1 MGQGVTGVNPQ
12 LPQGDDDDFVMSPSE
27 LRAHNAAMRI
37 SGARKGPQSTQRA
50 LASIVLGF
58 ELIIVVLIGLT
69 IFGLGVL
76 EPRELGLILGGG
88 LAVMIALALGFMRV
102 GRVGIV
108 LGWVVHALMLLTGI
122 ILPVAVVVGL
132 LFSALWVYC
141 MIKGAQ
147 IDRDRAAWIAGQHPI
162 A

>member
-1 MGQGVTGVNPQ
+1 MTTPHSPGQG
-12 LPQGDDDDFVMSPSE
+12 DDDFVMSPSE

-37 SGARKGPQSTQRA
+37 SGARRGPQSTQRA

-69 IFGLGVL
+69 IFGLSLL
-76 EPRELGLILGGG
+76 EPRELGLILGG
-88 LAVMIALALGFMRV
+88 ALALVIICGLGFMRV

-108 LGWVVHALMLLTGI
+108 LGWVVHGLMLLTGI
-122 ILPVAVVVGL
+122 VLPAAIVVGL
-132 LFSALWVYC
+132 MFGALWVYC

-147 IDRDRAAWIAGQHPI
+147 IDRDRAAWMNGHGTPA
-162 A
+162 